1 VVCKAVNRRDKEEER
16 IEKYK
21 QREHTP
27 NFKKSRTK
35 PWLKK
40 MWCIQDITPEY
51 RRCMYDVLDLYR
63 LPYDP
68 NYPVIGVD
76 EKPKQLVE
84 DSRPPIPMLPGK
96 SEKYDYE
103 YIRNGKA
110 NIFMA
115 VEPKHG
121 KRRTKVTWQRT
132 NIDFAE
138 FMKELVLFY
147 PYAEKL
153 RVVADNLS
161 THSKKAF
168 YDTFSKEEAD
178 RILSKLEF
186 HYTPKHASWLNVA
199 EIEIGVMDT
208 ECTDRRIKNITLLK
222 SEVAAWTRRRN
233 KERRKIDW
241 KFTSEDADRNLSKHY
256 VT

>member
-1 VVCKAVNRRDKEEER
+1 MYDLLGLYEEP
-16 IEKYK
+16 YD
-21 QREHTP
+21 
-27 NFKKSRTK
+27 
-35 PWLKK
+35 LKK
-40 MWCIQDITPEY
+40 
-51 RRCMYDVLDLYR
+51 
-63 LPYDP
+63 
-68 NYPVIGVD
+68 PVIGVD

-84 DSRPPIPMLPGK
+84 DSRPPIPMKPGK
-96 SEKYDYE
+96 PERYDYE

-121 KRRTKVTWQRT
+121 KRFTKVTWQRT

-138 FMKELVLFY
+138 FMKELVSFY
-147 PYAEKL
+147 PYADKL
-153 RVVADNLS
+153 RIPIDNLS

-168 YDTFSKEEAD
+168 YDTFSKKEAD

-199 EIEIGVMDT
+199 EIEIGVMDN
-208 ECTDRRIKNITLLK
+208 ECTDRRMKNISFLK
-222 SEVAAWTRRRN
+222 SEVKAWTKRRN

-241 KFTSEDADRNLSKHY
+241 RFTKEKADEKLSKY
-256 VT
+256 YIFDKK